1 MYTINIKTELLP
13 LLLYYIGIHG
23 KNMHDIYHYNGVFLV
38 NIEHHG
44 FLQIYRM
51 GNLWLFTI
59 YMENPSGLKLC

>member
-1 MYTINIKTELLP
+1 
-13 LLLYYIGIHG
+13 
-23 KNMHDIYHYNGVFLV
+23 MHDIYHYNGVFLV
-38 NIEHHG
+38 NIEHRG